1 MIRLSTQRLNIAIK
15 PKEVLVA
22 VVNKFIK
29 ERFKEKVFVFSDSQ
43 LKFTK
48 KLKDGLIGEMGFRT
62 MSYFSIFAK
71 KYSLPSR

>member
-29 ERFKEKVFVFSDSQ
+29 EKFKEMGFVFSDSQ

-48 KLKDGLIGEMGFRT
+48 KPKDRLIAEMGFRT
-62 MSYFSIFAK
+62 MSYCLSSGKI
-71 KYSLPSR
+71 